1 MKSKTVRKSSLE
13 KLKQDLIK
21 GLISKKI
28 AVIVFVL
35 FFICG
40 IFIVK
45 DYGAGADDNYER
57 VTSLVN
63 YVHVWGP
70 LMRASEHESVRVIAE
85 NTPELATYEDRYYGV
100 ALQSITVLAEHLFGF
115 RLGTRYFFLIRHIFV
130 FFNYFLAG
138 IFFYLILRLRFGESV
153 FPLLGVLV
161 FILSPRFFAEA
172 FYNIKDNLFFSW
184 MVISG
189 CFVLRWLE
197 DRRARFYILAAAALA
212 VAINTRILGLSLL
225 LLACAFAAIIAI
237 RQRMGFLR
245 VLGRPLALF
254 GLTLAFWILITPF
267 LWLNPINN
275 MVATFDFFLNVVEWD
290 GVHLYLGEMISR
302 HVPWHYLPVWMGIT
316 IPIPYIALFVVGAA
330 STAVNA
336 IGWIKR
342 RAARPNELD
351 RQHLYDLFM
360 AALFFCTLF
369 GFIILR
375 ISMYN
380 GWRHAY
386 GIYFPFIYI
395 AVYGLSTAINYL
407 TKKHVALRRI
417 GLCAVTATFAYLLGW
432 ICVNHPY
439 QYAYFNVIGRQV
451 AERNFELDC
460 WEVSHTDLVR
470 FALAYDD
477 RPRITISGLEKHAFM
492 LTEEERTRAILN
504 IYIET
509 DYYLQNTSIPYA
521 ERTPPEGF
529 EELKSIKVDGMIIS
543 ALYKR
548 IGQ

>member
-1 MKSKTVRKSSLE
+1 MKSKTVRKSRLE

-35 FFICG
+35 FFIFG

-138 IFFYLILRLRFGESV
+138 IFFYLILRRRFGESV

-212 VAINTRILGLSLL
+212 ATAIPTEPLTSSSGTRVGRTVGSGVVSSKFGTKSTVSLSIS
-225 LLACAFAAIIAI
+225 AI
-237 RQRMGFLR
+237 
-245 VLGRPLALF
+245 
-254 GLTLAFWILITPF
+254 
-267 LWLNPINN
+267 
-275 MVATFDFFLNVVEWD
+275 
-290 GVHLYLGEMISR
+290 
-302 HVPWHYLPVWMGIT
+302 
-316 IPIPYIALFVVGAA
+316 A
-330 STAVNA
+330 SS
-336 IGWIKR
+336 
-342 RAARPNELD
+342 E
-351 RQHLYDLFM
+351 
-360 AALFFCTLF
+360 
-369 GFIILR
+369 ILR
-375 ISMYN
+375 I
-380 GWRHAY
+380 
-386 GIYFPFIYI
+386 
-395 AVYGLSTAINYL
+395 
-407 TKKHVALRRI
+407 
-417 GLCAVTATFAYLLGW
+417 
-432 ICVNHPY
+432 
-439 QYAYFNVIGRQV
+439 
-451 AERNFELDC
+451 
-460 WEVSHTDLVR
+460 
-470 FALAYDD
+470 LA
-477 RPRITISGLEKHAFM
+477 S
-492 LTEEERTRAILN
+492 
-504 IYIET
+504 
-509 DYYLQNTSIPYA
+509 
-521 ERTPPEGF
+521 
-529 EELKSIKVDGMIIS
+529 V
-543 ALYKR
+543 
-548 IGQ
+548 